1 MTQGTR
7 TALVALLLLAACT
20 DSQQQRS
27 SASAESFAGSDDV
40 QSWLG
45 SLDAGPPNVPDR
57 QRATGVAPVS
67 EMIVGLEERL
77 RRAPD
82 DVKGWRLLARSYAF
96 VGDMDRARSAA
107 DRAVALGADAQDL
120 EATLIQTHTGQ
131 TP

>member
-7 TALVALLLLAACT
+7 IALVALLLLTACT
-20 DSQQQRS
+20 DPQQQRTS
-27 SASAESFAGSDDV
+27 VPDGSFAGSDDV

-45 SLDAGPPNVPDR
+45 SLDAVPSNAPDR
-57 QRATGVAPVS
+57 QRATRVAPVS

-77 RRAPD
+77 GRAPD

-107 DRAVALGADAQDL
+107 ERAVALGADAQDL
-120 EATLIQTHTGQ
+120 EAALIETHTGK